1 MSVSIP
7 DVKVQVI
14 ELVRALMSVS
24 IPDVNVQVIELV
36 SECLHT

>member
-14 ELVRALMSVS
+14 ELVKVVSVS
-24 IPDVNVQVIELV
+24 IPDVKVQVIELV